1 MDFQQKQQQ
10 KSKELYSNKTQ
21 EQLQENFLLAP
32 GYESINR
39 TMSEDELDLNKTAED
54 MIQEN
59 KSEVVT
65 KSTVKEEQPQVLS
78 KQAPE
83 ENRYIGLE
91 KCFAYK
97 QEGDSDRMLALREAI
112 KAYHDASDE
121 KKGKYAEMKALKN
134 IIKACKKYRF
144 MRFSLFKRGKA
155 LERLNQVIA
164 LQEKVSGMA
173 DNLQVSLDQHKDD
186 YIYNDSEENYSYER
200 AMKLKNNT
208 NLAQKIASVVI
219 GGIAFLVYNPIRLA
233 GAALMAP
240 IWAIN
245 EGIRSAEKKKTGSTE
260 RRSIRMGWKW
270 KPSHMYF
277 ESLRVFYNMSDH
289 YTSAGR
295 TALNRD
301 ELKSP
306 KDLEKFK
313 KISGVKVDTKK
324 GTVEIEENGE
334 KTKYRVSFD
343 EKYGTG
349 INAWYRIIKEKDPKT
364 GKMKT
369 TEVRVA
375 ENETISV
382 EEFVKIGKKKVSKN
396 YDLEKA
402 EMDAIRA
409 ELNGEE
415 DDLYDYEEDEEE
427 EKEGVVEEEE
437 EYELKR
443 SKQVDEDLAEKV
455 VEEVNE
461 GEDYKLKRSKPVS
474 EKAAKKAVKDAKK
487 TLKEEKKKQKKTS
500 GSKK

>member
-10 KSKELYSNKTQ
+10 QNKQLFSDSSLNKTQ
-21 EQLQENFLLAP
+21 EVQSDLLSDYA
-32 GYESINR
+32 SINR

-54 MIQEN
+54 MIQAN

-83 ENRYIGLE
+83 ENRFIGLE

-97 QEGDSDRMLALREAI
+97 QDGDSDRMLALRKAI

-186 YIYNDSEENYSYER
+186 YIYNDSDETYKYES
-200 AMKLKNNT
+200 AMKLNNST
-208 NLAQKIASVVI
+208 NLAQKIASGVI

-240 IWAIN
+240 VWAIN
-245 EGIRSAEKKKTGSTE
+245 EGVRAAEKKITGSTE

-270 KPSHMYF
+270 KPSSMYF
-277 ESLRVFYNMSDH
+277 KSLKVFYNMSDH
-289 YTSAGR
+289 YTSVGR
-295 TALNRD
+295 TVLNRD
-301 ELKSP
+301 ILESP
-306 KDLEKFK
+306 KDLEKFR
-313 KISGVKVDTKK
+313 KIPGVKVDTKK

-334 KTKYRVSFD
+334 KTKYRVSFEKND
-343 EKYGTG
+343 EEGTG
-349 INAWYRIIKEKDPKT
+349 KNSWYRIIKQKDPKT

-369 TEVRVA
+369 VEEKVS

-382 EEFVKIGKKKVSKN
+382 EEFAKIGKKKVSKN

-427 EKEGVVEEEE
+427 EKEI
-437 EYELKR
+437 
-443 SKQVDEDLAEKV
+443 
-455 VEEVNE
+455 EEV
-461 GEDYKLKRSKPVS
+461 
-474 EKAAKKAVKDAKK
+474 
-487 TLKEEKKKQKKTS
+487 KEEKKQKKTS
-500 GSKK
+500 KAKKK

>member
-83 ENRYIGLE
+83 ENRFIGLE

-121 KKGKYAEMKALKN
+121 KKGKHAEMKALKN

-186 YIYNDSEENYSYER
+186 YIYNDSDETYKYES
-200 AMKLKNNT
+200 AMKLKNST
-208 NLAQKIASVVI
+208 NLAQKIASGVI

-240 IWAIN
+240 VWAIN
-245 EGIRSAEKKKTGSTE
+245 EGVRAAEKKITGSTE

-270 KPSHMYF
+270 KPSSMYF
-277 ESLRVFYNMSDH
+277 KSLKVFYNMSDH
-289 YTSAGR
+289 YTSVGR
-295 TALNRD
+295 TVLNRD
-301 ELKSP
+301 ILESP
-306 KDLEKFK
+306 KDLEKFR
-313 KISGVKVDTKK
+313 KIPGVKVDTKK

-334 KTKYRVSFD
+334 KTKYRVSFEKND
-343 EKYGTG
+343 EEGTG
-349 INAWYRIIKEKDPKT
+349 KNAWYRIIKQKDPKT

-369 TEVRVA
+369 VEEKVS

-382 EEFVKIGKKKVSKN
+382 EEFAKIEKKTVRKN
-396 YDLEKA
+396 YDAEKA
-402 EMDAIRA
+402 EMEAIKADMR
-409 ELNGEE
+409 GG
-415 DDLYDYEEDEEE
+415 DDDYYDYEEDEEE
-427 EKEGVVEEEE
+427 V
-437 EYELKR
+437 
-443 SKQVDEDLAEKV
+443 KQA
-455 VEEVNE
+455 
-461 GEDYKLKRSKPVS
+461 
-474 EKAAKKAVKDAKK
+474 
-487 TLKEEKKKQKKTS
+487 EEKKEQRRKNAAGGK
-500 GSKK
+500 